1 MATDKVTRYR
11 QLILAWLEEFA
22 KAKPANLREVEQ
34 QILADHERGHYAL
47 ITIGFQKDR
56 HVYLPLFH
64 LDLKP
69 DGKVYLQRNETD
81 RLIADEL
88 VEQGIAREDIVLA
101 FHPPELRVH
110 TGFGVG

>member
-1 MATDKVTRYR
+1 MATDKVTHYR
-11 QLILAWLEEFA
+11 QIVLDWLEEFA
-22 KAKPANLREVEQ
+22 KGKPANLSEVEQ
-34 QILADHERGHYAL
+34 QILADEARGHYAL
-47 ITIGFQKDR
+47 ITVGFQGDR

-64 LDLKP
+64 FDLKP
-69 DGKVYLQRNETD
+69 DGKLYLQRNETD

-88 VEQGIAREDIVLA
+88 IEKGVAREDIVLA